1 MPREKGVCRARMSSL
16 PPRRNVAMAIDY
28 QGAHDDQL
36 TVVFLGI
43 GVEPLHNLFDY
54 LCAEGRGLAD
64 GYRVEHQTPPYRR
77 QGYCYHRMAVI
88 LDGYHERFASP
99 TDVLLLCQAWLTR
112 EYCAGGTA
120 DAYEL
125 DVLLN
130 LNGRDER
137 HILKLS

>member
-1 MPREKGVCRARMSSL
+1 MPREKGVCRARQSLL

-28 QGAHDDQL
+28 QGDHDDKL
-36 TVVFLGI
+36 TVVFI
-43 GVEPLHNLFDY
+43 GVCSETLCRLFDY
-54 LCAEGRGLAD
+54 LCAGGRGLAD
-64 GYRVEHQTPPYRR
+64 GYSVEHQTPPYRR
-77 QGYCYHRMAVI
+77 QGYCYHRLAVI
-88 LDGYHERFASP
+88 LEGYHERFASP

-130 LNGRDER
+130 LSGRDER